1 MKMDFV
7 VSNIAGDA
15 ICKLI
20 SDFNAARHCIIDA
33 LINAL
38 AMLLELTFYLELRK

>member
-15 ICKLI
+15 ICKLM
-20 SDFNAARHCIIDA
+20 SDFNARHCIIDA